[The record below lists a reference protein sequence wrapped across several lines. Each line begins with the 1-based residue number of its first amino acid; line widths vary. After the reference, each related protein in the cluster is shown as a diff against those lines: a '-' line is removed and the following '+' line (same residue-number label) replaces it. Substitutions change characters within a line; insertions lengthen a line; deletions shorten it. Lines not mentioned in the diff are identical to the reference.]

1 MGVTIGCGWDGY
13 VRAAFIQPLSMTKR
27 FISLLTIASL
37 VAPALFAQGDVAPCS
52 ANDLAGLSRF
62 HHNDPVEL
70 ARIAQAEAELEA
82 FTTNW
87 ALEQTGAER
96 VDYTIPVVFHIIHN
110 NGVENISDEQVYDA
124 IRVLNDDYNKLNL
137 DWPNVRPEF
146 LGLVA
151 DIGITFKLA
160 TKDPQGNCTKGIT
173 RTVSP
178 LTNDGTQT
186 MKDLIQW
193 PRNKYLNIWVAA
205 SADGAAGYTYRPG
218 SVANWSEADGIVVL
232 HTYTGAIGTSSPS
245 HSRTLTHEVGHWLN
259 LKHCW
264 GDSNDPGL
272 EENCSDD
279 DSVTDTPNTIGWTSC
294 FLAGASCGSAIDNV
308 ENYMEYSYC
317 SKMFTTGQKT
327 RMLAA
332 LASGTAQRNQL
343 TTASNLTATGVND
356 TPVLCAAEFTSS
368 ATLVCAGSTVT
379 FTDVSYHGV
388 TSRNWSFPGGTPA
401 TSTDENPSV
410 VYDQAGTYNV
420 QLTVSDGSN
429 TLTSTQNLAVTVL
442 ANPGIPAPLAEGFEN
457 VAALNGPEWYTVNP
471 NADNTFGVTSTA
483 AYTGT
488 KSTRILNTAA
498 MSGNVDELLSRS
510 FDMTD
515 AEAIILTF
523 RHAFARR
530 NSTNDDILSLYV
542 SNDCG
547 ANWALRKI
555 MRGSTT
561 LTTGGNVTGTFVPNG
576 AAQWGYTEVTN
587 IGSSNHVAN
596 FRFKF
601 VFESNGG
608 NTLYLDD
615 INLNGMP
622 VGVEDLASGTTG
634 LSIMPNPTNGN
645 AQVLFDMRKA
655 GAVRVEVVDAL
666 GRTVQRSDLGLRPV
680 GEQRITLD
688 ATALARGTY
697 VVRLSTDNGTSAT
710 RLVVE

>member
-1 MGVTIGCGWDGY
+1 MNMRIGT
-13 VRAAFIQPLSMTKR
+13 L
-27 FISLLTIASL
+27 
-37 VAPALFAQGDVAPCS
+37 LFATLTAASNLYGQGVVTPCNT
-52 ANDLAGLSRF
+52 NDLGGLVSF
-62 HHNDPVEL
+62 HHNDPAEL
-70 ARIAQAEAELEA
+70 ERMAQEDAELEA
-82 FTTNW
+82 FTAAW
-87 ALEQTGAER
+87 AAANTGAER

-110 NGVENISDEQVYDA
+110 NGPENISDEQVRDA
-124 IRVLNDDYNKLNL
+124 IRVLNDDYNKLNI

-151 DIGITFKLA
+151 DIGITFSLA
-160 TKDPQGNCTKGIT
+160 TKDPNGNCTKGIT

-193 PRNKYLNIWVAA
+193 PRNKYLNVWVAA

-218 SVANWSEADGIVVL
+218 AVANWSAADGIVLL

-245 HSRTLTHEVGHWLN
+245 RSRTLTHEVGHWLN

-279 DSVTDTPNTIGWTSC
+279 DSVSDTPNTMGWTSC
-294 FLAGASCGSAIDNV
+294 FLAGASCGSPIDNV

-317 SKMFTTGQKT
+317 SKMFTEGQKV

-343 TTASNLTATGVND
+343 TTTSNLTATGVND
-356 TPVLCAAEFTSS
+356 APVLCAAEFTSN

-379 FTDVSYHGV
+379 FTDVSYHGI
-388 TSRNWSFPGGTPA
+388 TTRSWSFPGGNPA
-401 TSTDENPSV
+401 SSTDASPSI
-410 VYDQAGTYNV
+410 VYDQPGTYTV
-420 QLTVSDGSN
+420 QLTVSDGST
-429 TLTSTQNLAVTVL
+429 TLTSTQSTTVTVL
-442 ANPGIPAPLAEGFEN
+442 ADPGATPPVMEGFEDLTQ
-457 VAALNGPEWYTVNP
+457 LNGPEWYTVNA

-483 AYTGT
+483 AYTGS
-488 KSTRILNTAA
+488 KSVRLLNTAA
-498 MSGNVDELLSRS
+498 MSGTVDELLSRS
-510 FDMTD
+510 YDMSQ
-515 AEAIILTF
+515 AEAITISY

-561 LTTGGNVTGTFVPNG
+561 LTTGGNVSGTFVPSG
-576 AAQWGYTEVTN
+576 AGQWGYTEVTN
-587 IGSSNHVAN
+587 ISSANHVSN

-615 INLNGMP
+615 ININGMP
-622 VGVEDLASGTTG
+622 VGVEEPVSGTDA
-634 LSIMPNPTNGN
+634 LNVLPNPATGTT
-645 AQVLFDMRKA
+645 QVLFTLRRS
-655 GAVRVEVVDAL
+655 GAVRMEVLDAM
-666 GRTVQRSDLGLRPV
+666 GRTVQRSDLGQRPM
-680 GEQRITLD
+680 GEQRATLD
-688 ATALARGTY
+688 VATLAKGTY
-697 VVRLSTDNGTSAT
+697 VLRLSTDNAMRTA
-710 RLVVE
+710 RLVVD